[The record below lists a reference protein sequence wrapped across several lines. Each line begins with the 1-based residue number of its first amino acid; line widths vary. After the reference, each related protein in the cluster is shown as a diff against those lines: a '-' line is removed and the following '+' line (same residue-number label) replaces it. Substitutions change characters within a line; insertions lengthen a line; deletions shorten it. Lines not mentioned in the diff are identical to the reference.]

1 MKLLLYCTKAK
12 PYLIQGFAKP
22 FHTKDIN
29 NPFNYKWRL
38 MNYKSQNALNGKIVG
53 ECDFEVERIIYR
65 ETDKNN
71 YSFGTDTL
79 TPDEL
84 LDKSCLTILELC
96 KYIGSNPNWTKGD
109 YGYAIHIKNLK
120 IYDKPKELSNYYHR
134 GYPYTPI
141 KKAPQ
146 NMMRCDNLKN
156 IFETYIV
163 ISIRPDWLYQ
173 ILNGKKTIEVR
184 KKVLRRIL

>member
-12 PYLIQGFAKP
+12 PYLTMTTDFVSFKHFDCYNEDLGC
-22 FHTKDIN
+22 
-29 NPFNYKWRL
+29 
-38 MNYKSQNALNGKIVG
+38 LNGKIVG

-71 YSFGTDTL
+71 YSFGTETL

-84 LDKSCLTILELC
+84 LDKSCLTTLELC

-109 YGYAIHIKNLK
+109 YGYAIHIKNLH
-120 IYDKPKELSNYYHR
+120 IFDKPRELSEYSKLTGDYFQ
-134 GYPYTPI
+134 PLD
-141 KKAPQ
+141 KAPQ

-184 KKVLRRIL
+184 KKVLRRML

>member
-65 ETDKNN
+65 ETDKKC
-71 YSFGTDTL
+71 Y
-79 TPDEL
+79 
-84 LDKSCLTILELC
+84 K
-96 KYIGSNPNWTKGD
+96 
-109 YGYAIHIKNLK
+109 
-120 IYDKPKELSNYYHR
+120 
-134 GYPYTPI
+134 
-141 KKAPQ
+141 
-146 NMMRCDNLKN
+146 
-156 IFETYIV
+156 
-163 ISIRPDWLYQ
+163 
-173 ILNGKKTIEVR
+173 
-184 KKVLRRIL
+184 